1 MRSRTGCL
9 TCRQRKLKCD
19 EQKPI
24 CGQCTKANRQCQPS
38 SGLTFR
44 HQHNASMN
52 ANEDG
57 SWSERNPPL
66 SGFYAYKNTFND
78 KTIWVD
84 IPKQLTFYNTSNPY
98 TDPGT
103 PDLEAMISAQH
114 QLPYPQQQQD
124 QWTIDHQLQDQSAQ
138 LHSHGL
144 EALSAAALY
153 APPEANMI
161 AQPMSINRRHFD
173 SPFEESSPNNEHGP
187 PAIPSPNTVSSS
199 NNLNFLL
206 NPADSMD
213 SPIDP
218 SLMSTPTIL
227 IPPSSSGTAMENAPK
242 LRAEGEAESE
252 HKVAYLL
259 RHFSESPGKWCI
271 K

>member
-1 MRSRTGCL
+1 
-9 TCRQRKLKCD
+9 
-19 EQKPI
+19 
-24 CGQCTKANRQCQPS
+24 
-38 SGLTFR
+38 
-44 HQHNASMN
+44 MN

-78 KTIWVD
+78 NTIWVD

-103 PDLEAMISAQH
+103 PELEATMSAQN
-114 QLPYPQQQQD
+114 QPPYAQQQQD
-124 QWTIDHQLQDQSAQ
+124 QWTMDHQLQDQSAQ

-161 AQPMSINRRHFD
+161 AQPMSMNRRHFD
-173 SPFEESSPNNEHGP
+173 SPFGESSPNNEHGP

-206 NPADSMD
+206 NPPDAMD

-218 SLMSTPTIL
+218 SLMSTPGIS
-227 IPPSSSGTAMENAPK
+227 IPPPPNGTAMENAQKP
-242 LRAEGEAESE
+242 RAEGEAGSE

-259 RHFSESPGKWCI
+259 SHFSESPGKWCVN
-271 K
+271 

>member
-1 MRSRTGCL
+1 
-9 TCRQRKLKCD
+9 
-19 EQKPI
+19 
-24 CGQCTKANRQCQPS
+24 
-38 SGLTFR
+38 
-44 HQHNASMN
+44 MN

-78 KTIWVD
+78 KTVWVD

-114 QLPYPQQQQD
+114 ELPYPQQQQD

-161 AQPMSINRRHFD
+161 AQPMSMNRRHFD

-187 PAIPSPNTVSSS
+187 PTIPSPNTVSSS

-206 NPADSMD
+206 NPADAMD

-227 IPPSSSGTAMENAPK
+227 IPPSSNGTAMENAQK
-242 LRAEGEAESE
+242 LRTEGEAESE